1 MNVYI
6 KIEDK
11 GKESEFRYISYNGL
25 YKDLEHAF
33 KNGKG
38 LERND
43 FLKTE
48 LYNFEKE
55 LNK

>member
-43 FLKTE
+43 FLK
-48 LYNFEKE
+48 
-55 LNK
+55 LNYITLKKN